1 MAVRALS
8 STLKTLA
15 VCDVIASSAKPIRLA
30 EVVRKT
36 GDQRATVYQRLR
48 TLIDAG
54 LVEQGADGYF
64 RLALRFHFYAAR
76 ALEQAHLGERSSEF
90 LQQVVTESGET
101 ATISML
107 DGDSVVIVNRIESQK
122 TLRADLRIG
131 GRMSLGASASGA
143 VVVAYA
149 SPAMRRHW
157 SSRAVTLPDEGVL
170 ASVRERGFAIFA
182 PTDPELISAVAAPV
196 LDSMGKCAAVLAVSG
211 PTTRFDHARCA
222 PVAVAGARQL
232 SMLFGGR

>member
-1 MAVRALS
+1 
-8 STLKTLA
+8 
-15 VCDVIASSAKPIRLA
+15 
-30 EVVRKT
+30 
-36 GDQRATVYQRLR
+36 
-48 TLIDAG
+48 
-54 LVEQGADGYF
+54 
-64 RLALRFHFYAAR
+64 
-76 ALEQAHLGERSSEF
+76 